1 MATLPHRGS
10 FGRMSRSPLLLGLT
24 FAVVLLPAARA
35 ADPVEIPVW
44 SGVAPGSEGV
54 TAKETVQQRGKDGV
68 MDRALRQ
75 ISEPTLTVYLP
86 EKSHA
91 TGIALV
97 IAPGGGYEHVTID
110 NEGHNIARRFV
121 AQGIAGLVLK
131 YRLPRPPFTKDTSL
145 SDALQ
150 AIKVA
155 RAHARE
161 WGIDPAKVGMMG
173 FSAGGNLAA
182 LAGTKP
188 AKEDRPSFLALIYPV
203 VEKDF
208 APVPADVPPTFIIQA
223 IDTSIGPDNSV
234 RFYQWVVD
242 RKVPVELHLFTKGG
256 HGFGLGKPGSS
267 AAEWPQLF
275 VKWLAETKFIPSPQ
289 PAEAVSDPAKF

>member
-1 MATLPHRGS
+1 
-10 FGRMSRSPLLLGLT
+10 MSRLPLLLHLLSI
-24 FAVVLLPAARA
+24 AVLAPAIRA
-35 ADPVEIPVW
+35 AEPMEIPVW
-44 SGVAPGSEGV
+44 TGVAPGSEGF
-54 TAKETVQQRGKDGV
+54 TGKETVQQRGKNGIV
-68 MDRALRQ
+68 DRALRQ

-86 EKSHA
+86 EKGQA
-91 TGIALV
+91 NGISLV
-97 IAPGGGYEHVTID
+97 IAPGGGYEHLTID

-121 AQGIAGLVLK
+121 ASGIACMVLK
-131 YRLPRPPFTKDTSL
+131 YRLPHAPFTKETSL
-145 SDALQ
+145 SDAVQ
-150 AIKVA
+150 AIKVV
-155 RAHARE
+155 RAHAAE
-161 WGIDPAKVGMMG
+161 WGLDPAKVGMMG

-188 AKEDRPSFLALIYPV
+188 PKEDRPSFLALIYPV

-223 IDTSIGPDNSV
+223 IDTAIGPDNSV

-267 AAEWPQLF
+267 AAEWAQLF
-275 VKWLAETKFIPSPQ
+275 VKWLAETKFIPSQQ
-289 PAEAVSDPAKF
+289 PAEPVKGPAQF